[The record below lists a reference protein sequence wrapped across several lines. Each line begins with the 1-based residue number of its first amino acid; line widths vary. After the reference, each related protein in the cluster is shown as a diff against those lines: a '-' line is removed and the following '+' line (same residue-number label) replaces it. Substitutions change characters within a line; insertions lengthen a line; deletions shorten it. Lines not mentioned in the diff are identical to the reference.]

1 MIQPVEQPVAFSG
14 KTCET
19 ATRLRSAKP
28 IEDTN
33 TTSGHNLE
41 KKTDADNQ
49 QSAQY

>member
-1 MIQPVEQPVAFSG
+1 MVIVAINYDLVIFVVGEG
-14 KTCET
+14 KKIT
-19 ATRLRSAKP
+19 LQSH
-28 IEDTN
+28 TN